1 MKNTKKLLSVLLV
14 IVMVFA
20 LMGSALAA
28 TTDPATAAPTAATT
42 SATGSKDIVI
52 LHTNDVHGGY
62 DKGMGYAGLAAYKT
76 DLAKTD
82 YVTLVDAG
90 DFSQGSTMAT
100 LSSGEY
106 LVDLMNAVGYDIV
119 VPGNH
124 EFDYG
129 MAQAKKNLGALTAKV
144 ISCNFVDLT
153 TKKPVYDAYDMV
165 KYGDTTVAYVGICTP
180 ETYTKSTPTYFQD
193 KSGNYTY
200 SFCEGESFYKTIQ
213 SSIDAAKAAGA
224 NYVVAVGHCGIDTQ
238 SSPWTSREIIANT
251 TGLCA
256 FIDGHSHSTVASENV
271 TAKDGKTVVLTQ
283 AGTKL
288 GAVGKLTIKSD
299 GTITSELVSKYDGK
313 DAAVT
318 AKIAEIESKYKS
330 TISQVVAKSSVNL
343 IAKNADGSWACR
355 DAETNMGDLIADAYR
370 VVMGADIGVMNGGG
384 IRDNIAA
391 GDVTMEDI
399 LNVMTFGNMATVV
412 KATGQQIKDC
422 LEMGASAYPGKS
434 GGFVQVSGMSYTID
448 STVPSSV
455 VKDAKGNFQSVSGE
469 YRVKDIMVGG
479 KPIDLAKTYTV
490 ACHSYWLTNY
500 GDGMTMFKGCQ
511 TIPEKHEK
519 YVDNYMLS
527 LYIKNNLKG
536 VIGSQYAAPQ
546 GRITIQCKA
555 CKTFSDITHGAWYEN
570 SVLYCLNNNLM
581 GGSGKNTF
589 APAVSMTRG
598 MFVTMLYRLAGS
610 PEIAVTST
618 FSDVPSNAYYSKAV
632 AWAVSK
638 NITTGVTPTTFL
650 PGKTMTRQEMASF
663 IYRYYN
669 SPAVTGTLTYSDA
682 SSVAPWAVSAV
693 NYCTAQSLMTGVGT
707 AFNASGSA
715 SRAMGAT
722 VLTRMH
728 QAAAAAAAP
737 TTGTDTPAK

>member
-1 MKNTKKLLSVLLV
+1 MPGLRHTR
-14 IVMVFA
+14 
-20 LMGSALAA
+20 
-28 TTDPATAAPTAATT
+28 PTLPRP
-42 SATGSKDIVI
+42 G
-52 LHTNDVHGGY
+52 
-62 DKGMGYAGLAAYKT
+62 
-76 DLAKTD
+76 

-106 LVDLMNAVGYDIV
+106 LVELMNAVGYDIV

-129 MAQAKKNLGALTAKV
+129 MAQAQKNLAALKAKV
-144 ISCNFVDLT
+144 ISCNFVDLA
-153 TKKPVYDAYDMV
+153 TKKPVYDAFTTV

-193 KSGNYTY
+193 KNGNYTY
-200 SFCEGESFYKTIQ
+200 SFCENSFYQTIQ

-224 NYVVAVGHCGIDTQ
+224 KYVVAVGHCGIDAQ
-238 SSPWTSREIIANT
+238 STPWTSSEIIANT

-256 FIDGHSHSTVASENV
+256 FIDGHSHSTVASQDV
-271 TAKDGKTVVLTQ
+271 KDKDGKTVVLTQ

-288 GAVGKLTIKSD
+288 GAVGKLTIKAD
-299 GTITSELVSKYDGK
+299 GTITSELITKYDGK
-313 DAAVT
+313 DEAVA
-318 AKIAEIESKYKS
+318 AKITEIEGKYKS
-330 TISQVVAKSSVNL
+330 TISNVVAKSSVNL

-391 GDVTMEDI
+391 GDVTMGDI
-399 LNVMTFGNMATVV
+399 LAVMTFGNMATVV

-434 GGFVQVSGMSYTID
+434 GGFVQVSGMTYTID

-469 YRVKDIMVGG
+469 YRVKDIMVAG

-500 GDGMTMFKGCQ
+500 GDGMTMFKGCP

-527 LYIKNNLKG
+527 LYIQNNLKG
-536 VIGSQYAAPQ
+536 VIGTQYAAPQ
-546 GRITIQCKA
+546 GRITILCTA
-555 CKTFSDITHGAWYEN
+555 CKTFSDVVSGSWYD
-570 SVLYCLNNNLM
+570 SYVKYCLDNKLMTSRPDGREVLTTDRNLLEFDSGAGAFELGLELLGLFLGNAFLDLGRDAFDKGLGLCETQAGDGADFLDDGDLVCAEAGHNDVKLGLLLDGSGSG
-581 GGSGKNTF
+581 GGSGSCGGGGGD
-589 APAVSMTRG
+589 AEGLLESM
-598 MFVTMLYRLAGS
+598 YELAELENGKALDLFDHGIYFFTS
-610 PEIAVTST
+610 HNEIS
-618 FSDVPSNAYYSKAV
+618 SNKY
-632 AWAVSK
+632 
-638 NITTGVTPTTFL
+638 L
-650 PGKTMTRQEMASF
+650 
-663 IYRYYN
+663 
-669 SPAVTGTLTYSDA
+669 
-682 SSVAPWAVSAV
+682 
-693 NYCTAQSLMTGVGT
+693 
-707 AFNASGSA
+707 
-715 SRAMGAT
+715 
-722 VLTRMH
+722 
-728 QAAAAAAAP
+728 
-737 TTGTDTPAK
+737 

>member
-1 MKNTKKLLSVLLV
+1 MKKSYRLLSVLLV

-20 LMGSALAA
+20 LMGSALADTA
-28 TTDPATAAPTAATT
+28 VTAAA
-42 SATGSKDIVI
+42 GSKDIVI

-76 DLAKTD
+76 DLAKTG

-106 LVDLMNAVGYDIV
+106 LVELMNAVGYDIV

-129 MAQAKKNLGALTAKV
+129 MAQAQKNLAALKAKV
-144 ISCNFVDLT
+144 ISCNFVDLA
-153 TKKPVYDAYDMV
+153 TKKPVYDAFTTV

-193 KSGNYTY
+193 KNGNYTY
-200 SFCEGESFYKTIQ
+200 SFCENSFYQTIQ

-224 NYVVAVGHCGIDTQ
+224 KYVVAVGHCGIDAQ
-238 SSPWTSREIIANT
+238 STPWTSSEIIANT

-256 FIDGHSHSTVASENV
+256 FIDGHSHSTVASQDV
-271 TAKDGKTVVLTQ
+271 KDKDGKTVVLTQ

-288 GAVGKLTIKSD
+288 GAVGKLTIKAD
-299 GTITSELVSKYDGK
+299 GTITSELITKYDGK
-313 DAAVT
+313 DEAVA
-318 AKIAEIESKYKS
+318 AKITEIEGKYKS
-330 TISQVVAKSSVNL
+330 TISNVVAKSSVNL

-391 GDVTMEDI
+391 GDVTMGDI
-399 LNVMTFGNMATVV
+399 LAVMTFGNMATVV

-434 GGFVQVSGMSYTID
+434 GGFVQVSGMTYTID

-469 YRVKDIMVGG
+469 YRVKDIMVAG

-500 GDGMTMFKGCQ
+500 GDGMTMFKGCP

-527 LYIKNNLKG
+527 LYIQNNLKG
-536 VIGSQYAAPQ
+536 VIGTQYAAPQ
-546 GRITIQCKA
+546 GRITILCTA
-555 CKTFSDITHGAWYEN
+555 CKTFSDVVSGSWYD
-570 SVLYCLNNNLM
+570 SYVKYCLDNKLM
-581 GGSGKNTF
+581 TGSTATTF
-589 APAVSMTRG
+589 QPAVKMSRA
-598 MFVTMLYRLAGS
+598 MFVTMLWRLAGS
-610 PEIAVTST
+610 PEPTAKTAFT
-618 FSDVPSNAYYSKAV
+618 DVADGTWYAKAV
-632 AWAVSK
+632 AWAVEK
-638 NITTGVTPTTFL
+638 GITKGITDTTFV
-650 PGKTMTRQEMASF
+650 PAQTMSRQEMAAF
-663 IYRYYN
+663 IYRYNN
-669 SPAVTGTLTYSDA
+669 SPAVTGELTYTDA
-682 SSVAPWAVSAV
+682 AQISTWAVDAV
-693 NYCTAQSLMTGVGT
+693 NYCTAQKLMTGTTAT
-707 AFNASGSA
+707 AFGAGGNAD
-715 SRAMGAT
+715 RATGAA
-722 VLTRMH
+722 VITRMH

-737 TTGTDTPAK
+737 KA